1 MMAIK
6 DDEIERIVQQALGK
20 IPSDQ
25 RWPVNVIEEVF
36 VLIEKDIVLS
46 TPYYG
51 LIGRDGRY
59 KHEVNPVIAK
69 KVKEL
74 TGLESLRENVEA
86 TRTTLIS
93 TYTELG

>member
-1 MMAIK
+1 MAIK
-6 DDEIERIVQQALGK
+6 HDEIERIVQRALEK
-20 IPSDQ
+20 IPDDQ

-36 VLIEKDIVLS
+36 VIIEKDFVLL
-46 TPYYG
+46 TPYRT
-51 LIGRDGRY
+51 LIGRDERY
-59 KHEVNPVIAK
+59 KHEVNPAIAK

-74 TGLESLRENVEA
+74 TGLQSLRDGVEA